1 MLQWHLGEYIAALPV
16 VTQAGLQAG
25 QHQDRICA
33 LEGPGLSA
41 LPTLARSRDPA
52 RGGLPMSITVQPS
65 TES

>member
-1 MLQWHLGEYIAALPV
+1 

-41 LPTLARSRDPA
+41 LPTSARSRDPGA
-52 RGGLPMSITVQPS
+52 GGLSMSITVQPS